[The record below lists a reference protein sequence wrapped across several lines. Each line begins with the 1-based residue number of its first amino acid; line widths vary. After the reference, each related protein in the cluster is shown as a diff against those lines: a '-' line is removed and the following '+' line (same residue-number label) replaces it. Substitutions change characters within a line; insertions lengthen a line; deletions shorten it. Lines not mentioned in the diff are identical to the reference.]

1 MEDRKQWSH
10 HSGSVFVKLVAIMF
24 AMAAFLLLMVAGFFW
39 LIISPNFSFSVDR
52 LAREYAAAIAVT
64 APDRQTAIEIRNRLD
79 VPIRY
84 EGPGSNWTTDDDLPS
99 IAEVRAGFV
108 HRSQPGRDYYL
119 VPAANG
125 GTYLF
130 AWNLIQPMR
139 AVHIRLLV
147 LLLFLMLAVLLSAHA
162 VLKLLLRPVRW
173 LGEGVEQLGSG
184 QLDIVLPVRTRDE
197 FGALTDAFNRMVRRV
212 REMIQARDRLLL
224 DVSHELRSP
233 LTRMKV
239 ALELLPEGES
249 KEELAIDIGEMEL
262 MVAEL
267 LELER
272 LRDGRGLNPSFQD
285 LVPILRDMTVRFNKR
300 RPGVGFIAPSQSI
313 QLNLDGDK
321 VRTVLRNLLENAFK
335 YSLPDSRPVEV
346 SCAQNEDAVTVRVS
360 DYGPGIPTEDSASLF
375 EPFFRVDRSRSKKTG
390 GYGLGLSI
398 SKRIME
404 AHGGAISFENNP
416 GRGASFILTFP
427 RSASKA
433 DTGVFEPLLHS
444 KQAPVLLSEMHDKN
458 RN

>member
-1 MEDRKQWSH
+1 MEDRKRWLH
-10 HSGSVFVKLVAIMF
+10 HGGSVFAKLVAIMF
-24 AMAAFLLLMVAGFFW
+24 AMAACLLFMVAGFFW
-39 LIISPNFSFSVDR
+39 LIVSPNFSFSVDR

-64 APDRQTAIEIRNRLD
+64 TPDRQTAIQIRNRLD
-79 VPIRY
+79 VLIRY
-84 EGPGSNWTTDDDLPS
+84 EGPGGNWATDNDLPS
-99 IAEVRAGFV
+99 IAEVRTGSER
-108 HRSQPGRDYYL
+108 RSPHGRDYYL
-119 VPAANG
+119 VPAPNG

-139 AVHIRLLV
+139 TVHVRLLA

-239 ALELLPEGES
+239 AVELLPEGES
-249 KEELAIDIGEMEL
+249 KEELATDIGEMEL

-272 LRDGRGLNPSFQD
+272 LREGRGLNPSFQD
-285 LVPILRDMTVRFNKR
+285 LAPILREMAVRFNKK
-300 RPGVGFIAPSQSI
+300 RPGVRFIAPSQSI
-313 QLNLDGDK
+313 QLNIDEDK

-335 YSLPDSRPVEV
+335 YSLSDSRPVEI
-346 SCAQNEDAVTVRVS
+346 SCAQNEDSVIVRLS
-360 DYGPGIPTEDSASLF
+360 DDGPGIPTEDAASLF

-398 SKRIME
+398 CKRIME
-404 AHGGAISFENNP
+404 AHGGDIIFQINP
-416 GRGASFILTFP
+416 VRGASFILTFP

-433 DTGVFEPLLHS
+433 GTDLPVQSLHS
-444 KQAPVLLSEMHDKN
+444 RRSPVLLSGKQN
-458 RN
+458 

>member
-1 MEDRKQWSH
+1 
-10 HSGSVFVKLVAIMF
+10 MF
-24 AMAAFLLLMVAGFFW
+24 AMAACLLLMVAGFFW

-64 APDRQTAIEIRNRLD
+64 APDRQTAMQIRNRLD

-84 EGPGSNWTTDDDLPS
+84 EGPGGNWATDNGLPS
-99 IAEVRAGFV
+99 ITEVRAGSA
-108 HRSQPGRDYYL
+108 HRSPHGRDYYL
-119 VPAANG
+119 VPAPNG

-139 AVHIRLLV
+139 AVHVRLLS
-147 LLLFLMLAVLLSAHA
+147 LLLFLMLLVLLSAHA

-197 FGALTDAFNRMVRRV
+197 FGVLTDAFNRMVRRV

-239 ALELLPEGES
+239 ALELLPEGQN
-249 KEELAIDIGEMEL
+249 KEELATDIGEMEL

-272 LRDGRGLNPSFQD
+272 LRDGRGLNPKIQD
-285 LVPILRDMTVRFNKR
+285 LAPILREMAVRFDKK
-300 RPGVGFIAPSQSI
+300 RPGVRFIAPSQSI
-313 QLNLDGDK
+313 QLNIDEDK

-335 YSLPDSRPVEV
+335 YSLPDSRPVQI
-346 SCAQNEDAVTVRVS
+346 SCAQNEDSVMVRVS
-360 DYGPGIPTEDSASLF
+360 DDGPGIPTEAAAGLF

-398 SKRIME
+398 CKRIME
-404 AHGGAISFENNP
+404 AHGGGIIFQNNP
-416 GRGASFILTFP
+416 VRGASFILTFP
-427 RSASKA
+427 RSESKVG
-433 DTGVFEPLLHS
+433 TEPSEPLLHS
-444 KQAPVLLSEMHDKN
+444 KSSPVLLSGMQLRSKASLPK
-458 RN
+458 

>member
-1 MEDRKQWSH
+1 MEDRNQSSH
-10 HSGSVFVKLVAIMF
+10 HRGSVFAKLVAIMF
-24 AMAAFLLLMVAGFFW
+24 AMATCLLLMVAGFFW

-64 APDRQTAIEIRNRLD
+64 APDRQTAMQIRDRLD

-84 EGPGSNWTTDDDLPS
+84 EGPGGNWATDNDLPS
-99 IAEVRAGFV
+99 IAEVRAGSV
-108 HRSQPGRDYYL
+108 HRSPQGRDYYL
-119 VPAANG
+119 VPAPNG
-125 GTYLF
+125 GIYLF

-139 AVHIRLLV
+139 TVHTRLLV
-147 LLLFLMLAVLLSAHA
+147 LLLFLMVAVLLSAHA

-173 LGEGVEQLGSG
+173 LSEGVEQLGSG

-197 FGALTDAFNRMVRRV
+197 FGGLTDAFNRMVRRV
-212 REMIQARDRLLL
+212 GEMIQARDQLLL

-239 ALELLPEGES
+239 AVEFLPDGES
-249 KEELAIDIGEMEL
+249 KEELVTDIGEMEL

-272 LRDGRGLNPSFQD
+272 LRDGRGLNPTFQD
-285 LVPILRDMTVRFNKR
+285 LVLILREMTVRFNKR
-300 RPGVGFIAPSQSI
+300 RPGVRFSAPSQSI
-313 QLNLDGDK
+313 QLNIDEDK

-335 YSLPDSRPVEV
+335 YSLRDSRPVEI
-346 SCAQNEDAVTVRVS
+346 SCAQNEDSVIVRVS
-360 DYGPGIPTEDSASLF
+360 DDGPGIPAEDAPSLF

-398 SKRIME
+398 CKRILE
-404 AHGGAISFENNP
+404 AHGGDISFENNP
-416 GRGASFILTFP
+416 GRGASFFLAFP
-427 RSASKA
+427 TSASKA
-433 DTGVFEPLLHS
+433 DTEPLLHS
-444 KQAPVLLSEMHDKN
+444 KEAPVLLSEMHYED

>member
-1 MEDRKQWSH
+1 MEDHKQRPRH
-10 HSGSVFVKLVAIMF
+10 RGSVFVKLVAIMF
-24 AMAAFLLLMVAGFFW
+24 AMAACLLLMVAGFFW

-64 APDRQTAIEIRNRLD
+64 APDLQTATQIRNRLD
-79 VPIRY
+79 VPIGY
-84 EGPGSNWTTDDDLPS
+84 EGPSGNWATDNDLPS
-99 IAEVRAGFV
+99 IAEVRTGSV
-108 HRSQPGRDYYL
+108 HRSPHGRDYYL
-119 VPAANG
+119 VSAPNG

-130 AWNLIQPMR
+130 AWNLVQPMR

-173 LGEGVEQLGSG
+173 LAEGVEQLGSG
-184 QLDIVLPVRTRDE
+184 QLDIVLAVRTRDE

-239 ALELLPEGES
+239 ALELLPEGEN
-249 KEELAIDIGEMEL
+249 KQELATDIGEMEL

-272 LRDGRGLNPSFQD
+272 LRDGRGLNPTFQD
-285 LVPILRDMTVRFNKR
+285 LAPILCEMAARFNKK
-300 RPGVGFIAPSQSI
+300 RPGVRFIAPSQSI
-313 QLNLDGDK
+313 QLNIDEDK

-346 SCAQNEDAVTVRVS
+346 SCSQNEDSVIVRVS
-360 DYGPGIPTEDSASLF
+360 DDGPGIPTEDATSLF

-398 SKRIME
+398 CKRIME
-404 AHGGAISFENNP
+404 AHGGGIFFENGP
-416 GRGASFILTFP
+416 GRGASFSLTFLK
-427 RSASKA
+427 STSKVNT
-433 DTGVFEPLLHS
+433 DIPEHLLHS
-444 KQAPVLLSEMHDKN
+444 KVPPVLLSKMQDETKN
-458 RN
+458 